1 VSVKKLAA
9 KSMATYKWRISKQY
23 RYACACGCESIAVTD
38 RLRKANADAFA
49 GTVEDVWVI
58 SNDHKVLAD
67 TYSLEDA
74 QYVLRRL
81 EGKL

>member
-23 RYACACGCESIAVTD
+23 RYACACGCESIVVS
-38 RLRKANADAFA
+38 LSKRKADADGFN
-49 GTVEDVWVI
+49 GSVEDVWVI
-58 SNDHKVLAD
+58 SNEHKVLAD

-74 QYVLRRL
+74 QYVLRRI